1 MQELQLYIESERL
14 DLFKDETVSLTQTI
28 QNIKQIDKVFT
39 AFTKTFSVP
48 ASKTNNKIF
57 KHYYNFNIVDG
68 YDARKKKAGRI
79 ELNTLP
85 FQTGRIKLEG
95 VSLKN
100 NLVYSYKITF
110 FGNTIELNDIL
121 GEDKLGSLAFSNSK
135 YDLTYSAVGVLDKMQ
150 QSTGSGAHIITP
162 LITHTDRLFFQSGV
176 NQNGSGNLWY
186 HSSQHQG
193 VWWNQLKFALRLYEI
208 IQEIELKYTVANG
221 YNTNLV
227 FSEDFFSTTNPTFYN
242 LYMWLHRKSGA
253 VQPDQQ
259 IATFESIV
267 NNWTANATQII
278 VDYSTITIPAA
289 LVTAPN
295 KILSATISCV
305 PIGADLAKPY
315 SVVLSL
321 NGSTVFTSTQAAGT
335 QDVFLPF
342 GFLVAN
348 GVYTVSI
355 VHPQSSGTITFTSV
369 EWEIVGQT
377 GTGFYTDR
385 ATRNTF
391 VASES
396 FDFQVPNQIP
406 DVTIMSF
413 LTGLFKMFNLVAYVN
428 DSGTIVVRP
437 LETSTEID
445 SSIANAFNN
454 RVVQDGGTVESVSCL
469 DASLRVFGGSNYSY
483 YTSADVNGLDAP
495 VDYNI
500 SEYVDTSESEVN
512 IALPYKE
519 IIYAYEGT
527 GTYLAKQ
534 HNQLFGTSWGAL
546 KYIGGTNTDGTGGL
560 NYNASSEI
568 YKVIAPF
575 EHMKYERLVNVTN
588 GLLTTIQWGWSV
600 NENEQPYI
608 GKPLIFYGI
617 KQSGGYNISYR
628 SSTNAASSEDA
639 YWIPSNA
646 LYQSSSDGKQN
657 IHFNNELNEY
667 EVNSDQ
673 FTETLFSVY
682 HSEYIID
689 VFNQA
694 RRLTQITS
702 YLPLRI
708 IYNFKLNDTFT
719 INTKTYR
726 INSITT
732 ELQSGKS
739 KMELLNKV

>member
-57 KHYYNFNIVDG
+57 QHYYNFNIVDG
-68 YDARKKKAGRI
+68 YDARKKKAGKI

-85 FQTGRIKLEG
+85 FQTGLIKLEG

-100 NLVYSYKITF
+100 NLVHSYKITF
-110 FGNTIELNDIL
+110 FGNTVELTDIL

-135 YDLTYSAVGVLDKMQ
+135 YDLTYSAAGVLAKMQ
-150 QSTGSGAHIITP
+150 QATGANAYVITP
-162 LITHTDRLFFQSGV
+162 LITHTDRLFFESGV
-176 NQNGSGNLWY
+176 NRQGSSNLWY
-186 HSSQHQG
+186 HNSEHQG
-193 VWWNQLKFALRLYEI
+193 VYWNQLKFALRLYEI
-208 IQEIELKYTVANG
+208 IKEIEIKYTVANG
-221 YNTNLV
+221 YNANLV
-227 FSEDFFSTTNPTFYN
+227 FSEDFFSTSNSTFYD

-253 VQPDQQ
+253 VQPDRQ
-259 IATFESIV
+259 IATFESLV

-295 KILSATISCV
+295 KILSTNITCT
-305 PIGADLAKPY
+305 PIVADAAKPY
-315 SVVLSL
+315 SVIVSL

-335 QDVFLPF
+335 QNVLLPF
-342 GFLVAN
+342 NFLVAN

-355 VHPQSSGTITFTSV
+355 VHPQSSGTIVFTSI
-369 EWEIVGQT
+369 EWETVGET
-377 GTGFYTDR
+377 GTGFYTDT

-391 VASES
+391 TASES
-396 FDFQVPNQIP
+396 FDFQIPQQIP

-437 LETSTEID
+437 LEERTEGD
-445 SSIANAFNN
+445 VQIANAFNT
-454 RVVQDGGTVESVSCL
+454 RVVEDGGTVESLSCL
-469 DASLRVFGGSNYSY
+469 EASLTTLGASNYSY
-483 YTSADVNGLDAP
+483 YTSADIEGLDAP
-495 VDYNI
+495 VNYDI
-500 SEYVDTSESEVN
+500 SKYVDTNESEVN

-546 KYIGGTNTDGTGGL
+546 KYIGGTDTDGTGGL
-560 NYNASSEI
+560 NYNASTEI

-588 GLLTTIQWGWSV
+588 SLLTTIQWGWSV
-600 NENEQPYI
+600 NENSQPYI

-617 KQSGGYNISYR
+617 RQSGGYDISYR
-628 SSTNAASSEDA
+628 TSSNSASSEDA

-646 LYQSSSDGKQN
+646 LYQSSSDGKEN

-673 FTETLFSVY
+673 FTDTLFSVY

>member
-1 MQELQLYIESERL
+1 MTCICGYIERAE
-14 DLFKDETVSLTQTI
+14 
-28 QNIKQIDKVFT
+28 
-39 AFTKTFSVP
+39 
-48 ASKTNNKIF
+48 
-57 KHYYNFNIVDG
+57 H
-68 YDARKKKAGRI
+68 
-79 ELNTLP
+79 
-85 FQTGRIKLEG
+85 
-95 VSLKN
+95 
-100 NLVYSYKITF
+100 
-110 FGNTIELNDIL
+110 
-121 GEDKLGSLAFSNSK
+121 
-135 YDLTYSAVGVLDKMQ
+135 
-150 QSTGSGAHIITP
+150 
-162 LITHTDRLFFQSGV
+162 
-176 NQNGSGNLWY
+176 
-186 HSSQHQG
+186 
-193 VWWNQLKFALRLYEI
+193 
-208 IQEIELKYTVANG
+208 
-221 YNTNLV
+221 
-227 FSEDFFSTTNPTFYN
+227 
-242 LYMWLHRKSGA
+242 

-259 IATFESIV
+259 IATFESLV
-267 NNWTANATQII
+267 NNWTASASQII
-278 VDYSTITIPAA
+278 VDYSTITIPAT

-295 KILSATISCV
+295 KITTNTITCT
-305 PIGADLAKPY
+305 PIGADAAKPY
-315 SVVLSL
+315 SVVVSL

-335 QDVFLPF
+335 QTVLL
-342 GFLVAN
+342 GLNFLVAN

-355 VHPQSSGTITFTSV
+355 IHPQTSGTIVFTSI
-369 EWEIVGQT
+369 EWEISGEVSGGVYNDT
-377 GTGFYTDR
+377 

-391 VASES
+391 TASES
-396 FDFQVPNQIP
+396 FDFQIPQQIP

-428 DSGTIVVRP
+428 DSGEIVVRP
-437 LETSTEID
+437 LEATSGVD
-445 SSIANAFNN
+445 
-454 RVVQDGGTVESVSCL
+454 
-469 DASLRVFGGSNYSY
+469 YSY
-483 YTSADVNGLDAP
+483 YTSADINGLDAP
-495 VDYNI
+495 VGYDI
-500 SEYVDTSESEVN
+500 SEYVDTTQSEVN

-527 GTYLAKQ
+527 GTYLAKE

-546 KYIGGTNTDGTGGL
+546 KYIGGTDTDGTGGL
-560 NYNASSEI
+560 NYNTATEV

-588 GLLTTIQWGWSV
+588 SLLTTIQWGWSV
-600 NENEQPYI
+600 NENSQPYV

-617 KQSGGYNISYR
+617 RQSGGYNISYR
-628 SSTNAASSEDA
+628 SSSNAASSEDA

-646 LYQSSSDGKQN
+646 LYQSSSDGKEN

-673 FTETLFSVY
+673 FTDTLFSVY

>member
-28 QNIKQIDKVFT
+28 QNIKQLDKVFT

-57 KHYYNFNIVDG
+57 QHYYNFNIVDG

-85 FQTGRIKLEG
+85 FQTGLIKLEG

-100 NLVYSYKITF
+100 NLVNSYKITF
-110 FGNTIELNDIL
+110 FGNTVELTDIL

-135 YDLTYSAVGVLDKMQ
+135 YDLTYSAAGVLDKMQ
-150 QSTGSGAHIITP
+150 QPIGANAYVITP
-162 LITHTDRLFFQSGV
+162 LITHTDRLYFESGV
-176 NQNGSGNLWY
+176 NAQNSSNLWW
-186 HSSQHQG
+186 HNTEHQG

-208 IQEIELKYTVANG
+208 IKEIEIKYTVANG

-227 FSEDFFSTTNPTFYN
+227 FSEDFFSTSNPGFYN

-259 IATFESIV
+259 ILTYESLV
-267 NNWTANATQII
+267 NNWTASATQII
-278 VDYSTITIPAA
+278 VNYSTITIPAA

-295 KILSATISCV
+295 RILTANITCT
-305 PIGADLAKPY
+305 PIAADAAKPY
-315 SVVLSL
+315 SVIVSL

-335 QDVFLPF
+335 LNILFPF
-342 GFLVAN
+342 NFLVAN
-348 GVYTVSI
+348 GVYAVSI
-355 VHPQSSGTITFTSV
+355 VHPQSSGTIAFSSI
-369 EWEIVGQT
+369 EWEIEGET
-377 GTGFYTDR
+377 GTGFYTDT
-385 ATRNTF
+385 ATSTTF
-391 VASES
+391 TALES
-396 FDFQVPNQIP
+396 FDFQIPQQIP
-406 DVTIMSF
+406 DVTIVSF
-413 LTGLFKMFNLVAYVN
+413 LTGLFKMFSLVAYVN

-437 LETSTEID
+437 LESTLNP
-445 SSIANAFNN
+445 IANAFNA
-454 RVVQDGGTVESVSCL
+454 RVVADGGTVESLSCL
-469 DASLRVFGGSNYSY
+469 KASLATLGASNYSY
-483 YTSADVNGLDAP
+483 YTSADIEGLDAP
-495 VDYNI
+495 VNYDI
-500 SEYVDTSESEVN
+500 SQYVDTNQSEVN

-560 NYNASSEI
+560 NYNASTEI

-588 GLLTTIQWGWSV
+588 SILTTIQWGWSV
-600 NENEQPYI
+600 NENAQPYL

-617 KQSGGYNISYR
+617 RQSGGTDISYR
-628 SSTNAASSEDA
+628 SSSNAASSEDA

-646 LYQSSSDGKQN
+646 LYQSSSTGKEN

-673 FTETLFSVY
+673 FTDTLFSVY

>member
-1 MQELQLYIESERL
+1 MQELQLYIESDRL

-28 QNIKQIDKVFT
+28 QNVKQIDKLFT

-57 KHYYNFNIVDG
+57 QHYYNFNIVDG

-85 FQTGRIKLEG
+85 FQTGRIRLDG
-95 VSLKN
+95 VTLKN
-100 NLVYSYKITF
+100 NLAHTYKITF
-110 FGNTIELNDIL
+110 FGNTVELTDIL
-121 GEDKLGSLAFSNSK
+121 GEDKLGSLAFSDSK
-135 YDLTYSAVGVLDKMQ
+135 YNLDYSAAGVLAKMQ
-150 QSTGSGAHIITP
+150 QATGANAYVITP

-176 NQNGSGNLWY
+176 NAQDSNNLWY
-186 HSSQHQG
+186 HSSHHQG

-208 IQEIELKYTVANG
+208 IKEIEIKYTVANG

-227 FSEDFFSTTNPTFYN
+227 FSEDFFSTSNLSFYD
-242 LYMWLHRKSGA
+242 LYMWLHRKSGD

-259 IATFESIV
+259 IATFESLV
-267 NNWTANATQII
+267 NNWTASASQII
-278 VDYSTITIPAA
+278 VDYSTITIPAT

-295 KILSATISCV
+295 KITTNTITCT
-305 PIGADLAKPY
+305 PIGADAAKPY
-315 SVVLSL
+315 SVVVSL

-335 QDVFLPF
+335 QTVLL
-342 GFLVAN
+342 GLNFLVAN

-355 VHPQSSGTITFTSV
+355 VHPQTSGTIVFTSI
-369 EWEIVGQT
+369 EWEISGEVSGGVYNDT
-377 GTGFYTDR
+377 
-385 ATRNTF
+385 ATRNSFT
-391 VASES
+391 ASES
-396 FDFQVPNQIP
+396 FDFQIPQQIP

-428 DSGTIVVRP
+428 DSGEIVVRP
-437 LETSTEID
+437 LEATSGVD
-445 SSIANAFNN
+445 
-454 RVVQDGGTVESVSCL
+454 
-469 DASLRVFGGSNYSY
+469 YSY
-483 YTSADVNGLDAP
+483 YTSADIDGLDAP
-495 VDYNI
+495 VGYDI
-500 SEYVDTSESEVN
+500 SEYVDTTQSEVN

-527 GTYLAKQ
+527 GTYLAKE

-546 KYIGGTNTDGTGGL
+546 KYIGGTDTDGTGGL
-560 NYNASSEI
+560 NYNTATEV

-588 GLLTTIQWGWSV
+588 SLLTTIQWGWSV
-600 NENEQPYI
+600 NENSQPYV

-617 KQSGGYNISYR
+617 RQSGGYNISYR
-628 SSTNAASSEDA
+628 TSSIAASSEDA

-646 LYQSSSDGKQN
+646 LYQSSSDGKEN

-673 FTETLFSVY
+673 FTDTLFSVY